1 MGHGHDHA
9 HGAHGAEQ
17 HGGRLAVAFA
27 ITLSVLL
34 AQGAGALWTGSLAL
48 LMDAAHGLTDS
59 AALLMALV
67 ATALA
72 TRPANSRRTWGLQRA
87 EVLAASA
94 QAIGLLAVGVYVIVE
109 GLQRLA
115 DPPDV
120 PANSLLLFGLIGLA
134 GNAASLL
141 VLASSRSANL
151 NMRAA
156 FLEVLSDA
164 LGSLAVVIS
173 AIVLQATAWRPVDTV
188 AALVVGA
195 LILPRAV
202 RLLHEAIDILLESA
216 PRNLDLEDVRSHL
229 LRVEHVREVHDL
241 HASQI
246 ATGLPVLTAHV
257 VIDDECFLDGHA
269 PALLVELQRIVAERF
284 PVSIE
289 HSTFQLEPAAHDERA
304 KHD

>member
-1 MGHGHDHA
+1 MGPGHDHA
-9 HGAHGAEQ
+9 HDAEQ
-17 HGGRLAVAFA
+17 HGGRLAVAFG
-27 ITLSVLL
+27 ITLCVLL
-34 AQGAGALWTGSLAL
+34 AQVVGALWTGSLAL

-67 ATALA
+67 ATALVA
-72 TRPANSRRTWGLQRA
+72 RPANARRTWGLRRA
-87 EVLAASA
+87 EVLAAGA
-94 QAIGLLAVGVYVIVE
+94 QALGLLAVGVYVIVE
-109 GLQRLA
+109 GLQRLG

-120 PANSLLLFGLIGLA
+120 PAGGLLVFGLIGLA
-134 GNAASLL
+134 GNIASLL

-156 FLEVLSDA
+156 FLEVLNDA
-164 LGSLAVVIS
+164 LGSLAVVIA
-173 AIVLQATAWRPVDTV
+173 AIVLQTTGWRPVDTV

-216 PRNLDLEDVRSHL
+216 PRNLDLEEVRTQL
-229 LRVEHVREVHDL
+229 LRVEHVQAVHDL

-269 PALLVELQRIVAERF
+269 PTLLVELQRIVAERF

-304 KHD
+304 KHE

>member
-1 MGHGHDHA
+1 MGSGHGHA
-9 HGAHGAEQ
+9 HGGHGADQ
-17 HGGRLAVAFA
+17 HGARLTVAFT
-27 ITLSVLL
+27 ITLVVLL
-34 AQGAGALWTGSLAL
+34 AQIVGALWTGSLAL

-67 ATALA
+67 ATALTA
-72 TRPANSRRTWGLQRA
+72 RPASSRRTWGLQRA

-109 GLQRLA
+109 GLQRLG

-120 PANSLLLFGLIGLA
+120 PADGLLLFGLIGLA
-134 GNAASLL
+134 GNIASML

-156 FLEVLSDA
+156 FLEVLNDA
-164 LGSLAVVIS
+164 LGSLAVVIA
-173 AIVLQATAWRPVDTV
+173 AIVLQTTGWRPVDTV

-216 PRNLDLEDVRSHL
+216 PRDLDLEEVRAQL
-229 LRVEHVREVHDL
+229 LRVDHVREVHDL

-257 VIDDECFLDGHA
+257 VIDDKCFHDGHA
-269 PALLVELQRIVAERF
+269 PELLIELQRIVAERF

-304 KHD
+304 THD

>member
-1 MGHGHDHA
+1 MGSGHDHA
-9 HGAHGAEQ
+9 HAAPGRHA
-17 HGGRLAVAFA
+17 GRLAVAFA
-27 ITLSVLL
+27 ITLVVLL
-34 AQGAGALWTGSLAL
+34 AQAAGALWTGSLAL

-67 ATALA
+67 AAALA
-72 TRPANSRRTWGLQRA
+72 ARPASSRRTWGLRRA

-109 GLQRLA
+109 GLQRFA

-120 PANSLLLFGLIGLA
+120 LPDGLLFFGLVGLA
-134 GNAASLL
+134 GNVASML

-156 FLEVLSDA
+156 FLEVLNDA
-164 LGSLAVVIS
+164 LGSVAVVIA
-173 AIVLQATAWRPVDTV
+173 AIVLQTTGWRPVDTV

-216 PRNLDLEDVRSHL
+216 PRDLDLEDVRAHL
-229 LRVEHVREVHDL
+229 LRVGHVREVHDL

-257 VIDDECFLDGHA
+257 VIDDECFHDGHA
-269 PALLVELQRIVAERF
+269 PELLVELQRIVAEHF

-289 HSTFQLEPAAHDERA
+289 HSTFQLEPAAHAERA